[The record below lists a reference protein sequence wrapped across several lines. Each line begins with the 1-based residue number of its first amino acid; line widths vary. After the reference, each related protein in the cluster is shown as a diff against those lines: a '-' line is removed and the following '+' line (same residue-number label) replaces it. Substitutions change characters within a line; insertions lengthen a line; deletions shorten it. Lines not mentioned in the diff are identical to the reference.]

1 MALAL
6 GCVRAGLGT
15 MRKKN
20 AGGQNSRF
28 RAGAKHVRAFCENS
42 ITHPPVRPLKAINV
56 CGRLGPMSVGRGL
69 FRGWIFLTVLWLIG
83 AGTLA
88 YFITRDEVSHWKWQY
103 VHEART
109 NTLPGEVDWSRPYYE
124 MMRSP
129 SAENL
134 AVTFME
140 LEYQY
145 TPEWDQF
152 VKDGKLKI
160 VKMPDDSLLY
170 FSTDLTEQDQL
181 YLAKAF
187 WDQRW
192 WRYVSFIKFWGPVL
206 VVPPIVLFILG
217 WAILWVC
224 RGFKTA

>member
-1 MALAL
+1 M
-6 GCVRAGLGT
+6 
-15 MRKKN
+15 
-20 AGGQNSRF
+20 
-28 RAGAKHVRAFCENS
+28 
-42 ITHPPVRPLKAINV
+42 PLCLREI
-56 CGRLGPMSVGRGL
+56 GPNSVGRGL

-88 YFITRDEVSHWKWQY
+88 YFIIRREVSHWKWQY

-134 AVTFME
+134 AVTFMK

-145 TPEWDQF
+145 TQEWDQF

-192 WRYVSFIKFWGPVL
+192 WRYVSQSMGEVL
-206 VVPPIVLFILG
+206 DLIEEGLAVPF
-217 WAILWVC
+217 VC
-224 RGFKTA
+224 NATHCPRTPRPWCP

>member
-1 MALAL
+1 M
-6 GCVRAGLGT
+6 
-15 MRKKN
+15 N
-20 AGGQNSRF
+20 
-28 RAGAKHVRAFCENS
+28 
-42 ITHPPVRPLKAINV
+42 
-56 CGRLGPMSVGRGL
+56 VGRGL

-88 YFITRDEVSHWKWQY
+88 YFIIRDEVSHWEWQY

-145 TPEWDQF
+145 TQEWDQF

-224 RGFKTA
+224 RGFKTV